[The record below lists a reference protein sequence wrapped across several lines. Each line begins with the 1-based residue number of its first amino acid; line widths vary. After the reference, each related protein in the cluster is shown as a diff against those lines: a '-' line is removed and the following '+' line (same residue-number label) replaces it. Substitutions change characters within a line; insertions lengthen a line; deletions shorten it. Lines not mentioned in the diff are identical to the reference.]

1 MTDELIR
8 RILPQMYSGV
18 ELDQRQLVLPPFD
31 PQIRNASDTERLI
44 ALQSIYDVFVPNQ
57 MSREVYSK
65 LYLALLR
72 SLHKKQTITTV
83 KQSNENSKII
93 RQQSYESILGGADA
107 FTIIGPS
114 GVGKSS
120 AVSRAIR
127 LLMPEPFVLA
137 GDTKIIPALTV
148 QAPADASVKGL
159 LFEILR
165 KADEHLET
173 NYYQNSQRT
182 RASVDMLI
190 GTVSQIALNHIG
202 LLVVDE
208 VQNVVNSKNGQSIVG
223 FLTQLINNSGV
234 SICMIGTEETAV
246 FFKQAFMLAR
256 RAIGL
261 HYKPMEYTDEFKAF
275 CRVLLQYLYV
285 QKVGASEE
293 TIIRWLYEHSQGNA
307 SVVVSLLHDSQE
319 LAILAG
325 RDMLDVAAL
334 NEAFSIRL
342 EMLHDYIA
350 PNKKRPTSAKQKGGK
365 PIPQETENNV
375 KGADVS
381 QVLMQAKHSGQDA
394 VTELKTAQITVEEV
408 QVT

>member
-1 MTDELIR
+1 MTDELIK
-8 RILPQMYSGV
+8 RILPLMYSGI
-18 ELDQRQLVLPPFD
+18 ELDQRLLVLPPFD

-57 MSREVYSK
+57 MGREVYSK

-72 SLHKKQTITTV
+72 SLHKKQSIAAV
-83 KQSNENSKII
+83 KQSNENTKII

-127 LLMPEPFVLA
+127 LLMPAPYVMA

-182 RASVDMLI
+182 RASVNMLI

-202 LLVVDE
+202 LLIVDE
-208 VQNVVNSKNGQSIVG
+208 IQNVVNSKNGKSIVG
-223 FLTQLINNSGV
+223 VLTQLINNSGI
-234 SICMIGTEETAV
+234 SICMVGTEETAV

-256 RAIGL
+256 RAVGL
-261 HYKPMEYTDEFKAF
+261 HYRLMEYTDEFKAF
-275 CRVLLQYLYV
+275 CRILLQYLYV

-293 TIIRWLYEHSQGNA
+293 TITRWLYEHSQGNI
-307 SVVVSLLHDSQE
+307 SVVVSLLHDAQE
-319 LAILAG
+319 IAILSG

-334 NEAFSIRL
+334 NEAFASRL
-342 EMLHDYIA
+342 EMMHDFIT
-350 PNKKRPTSAKQKGGK
+350 PDKKRPSSAKRKEKTPAPKEVSECVNG
-365 PIPQETENNV
+365 T
-375 KGADVS
+375 DVS
-381 QVLMQAKHSGQDA
+381 QVLTQAKRGGQDA
-394 VTELKTAQITVEEV
+394 VTALKTAQIKVEEV
-408 QVT
+408 RVT